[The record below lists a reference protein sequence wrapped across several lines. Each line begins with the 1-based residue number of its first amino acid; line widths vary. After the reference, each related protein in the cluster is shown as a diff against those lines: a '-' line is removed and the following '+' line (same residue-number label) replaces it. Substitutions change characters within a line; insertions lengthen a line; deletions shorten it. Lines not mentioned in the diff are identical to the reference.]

1 MKEILPI
8 RGKLMKKYF
17 TIPNCITLLR
27 MVSTVIMA
35 FLEPLSKEFFAV
47 YTFAGITD
55 ILDGFIARI
64 TKTVS
69 KFGAKLDSVADL
81 LFYAVMLLKIL
92 PSLGKILPW
101 YIWLAVG
108 IVLLLRLC
116 AYAAAAVKEKQFAA
130 HHTILN
136 KITGFTVF
144 CVPYILPLSCA
155 AQLCWI
161 PCIIGG
167 LASTEEILIQT
178 TPYGNRYKKEVATRE

>member
-1 MKEILPI
+1 
-8 RGKLMKKYF
+8 MKKYF

-116 AYAAAAVKEKQFAA
+116 AYAAAADIEYAVQRPVLQQG
-130 HHTILN
+130 I
-136 KITGFTVF
+136 
-144 CVPYILPLSCA
+144 
-155 AQLCWI
+155 QLGGESGH
-161 PCIIGG
+161 IGVHAG
-167 LASTEEILIQT
+167 L
-178 TPYGNRYKKEVATRE
+178 

>member
-1 MKEILPI
+1 
-8 RGKLMKKYF
+8 MKKYL

-27 MVSTVIMA
+27 MVSTVVMA
-35 FLEPLSKEFFAV
+35 FLEPLSQAFFAV

-55 ILDGFIARI
+55 VLDGFIARI
-64 TKTVS
+64 TKTMS

-81 LFYAVMLLKIL
+81 LFYSVMLLKIL
-92 PSLGKILPW
+92 PVLRKISPW
-101 YIWLAVG
+101 YIWVAVAV
-108 IVLLLRLC
+108 VLLLRLT
-116 AYAAAAVKEKQFAA
+116 AYGAAAIKEKQFTA

-144 CVPYILPLSCA
+144 CVPYILPLSFA

-161 PCIIGG
+161 PCVIGG

-178 TPYGNRYKKEVATRE
+178 TAYGKRYKKEVTHHE